1 MLRILIGS
9 LSLIG
14 CFGVSMAAE
23 TLAPSTAT
31 PVAGLTEQADELFK
45 IASDHC
51 IDKISTPAQIAEG
64 LKGYKTAP
72 PVMTSMFLHDG
83 QGQAWFVPGV
93 HGAYAVAVPQDN
105 SYCKAFAKTAGQ
117 KEVLARVAQLAKTPP
132 AGFAARKVDED
143 SQEVSGGVR
152 RSVTYRLER
161 LEVGQP
167 SVLIVVETNSAPR
180 APFKASVKVALQQ
193 PR

>member
-14 CFGVSMAAE
+14 CLGVSIAAE
-23 TLAPSTAT
+23 TPAPSTAT
-31 PVAGLTEQADELFK
+31 PVAGMTEQADELFK

-51 IDKISTPAQIAEG
+51 IDKISTPAQIGEG

-93 HGAYAVAVPQDN
+93 HGAYAIAVTQDN

-117 KEVLARVAQLAKTPP
+117 NEVLERVAQVVKTPP
-132 AGFAARKVDED
+132 VGFTARKIGED
-143 SQEVSGGVR
+143 SQNVSGGVL
-152 RSVTYRLER
+152 RSATYRLER
-161 LEVGQP
+161 KEGGLP
-167 SVLIVVETNSAPR
+167 SILIVVETNSAPR
-180 APFKASVKVALQQ
+180 APFKASVKVAPQQ

>member
-14 CFGVSMAAE
+14 CFGMSAAAE
-23 TLAPSTAT
+23 TPAPAAAT
-31 PVAGLTEQADELFK
+31 PVAGLTAQADEFFK
-45 IASDHC
+45 IVSDHC
-51 IDKISTPAQIAEG
+51 IDKISTPAQIGEG

-93 HGAYAVAVPQDN
+93 HGAYAIAVTQDN

-117 KEVLARVAQLAKTPP
+117 NEVLERVAQVVKTPP
-132 AGFAARKVDED
+132 VGFTARKIGED
-143 SQEVSGGVR
+143 SQDVSGGVL
-152 RSVTYRLER
+152 RSATYRLER
-161 LEVGQP
+161 KEGGLP
-167 SVLIVVETNSAPR
+167 SILIVVETNSAPR
-180 APFKASVKVALQQ
+180 APFKASVKVATQH